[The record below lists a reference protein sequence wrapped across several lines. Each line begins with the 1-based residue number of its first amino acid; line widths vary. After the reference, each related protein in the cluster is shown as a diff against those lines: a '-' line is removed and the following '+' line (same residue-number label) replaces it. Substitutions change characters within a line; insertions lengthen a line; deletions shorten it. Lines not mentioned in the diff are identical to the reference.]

1 MYSIVIIY
9 KERKKYPQVYCLQKN
24 KCNTFV
30 LYFYLIDQEREIIG
44 LFVNLKRVHD
54 KKDDKVSLLLLISI
68 Y

>member
-44 LFVNLKRVHD
+44 PFVNLK
-54 KKDDKVSLLLLISI
+54 SA
-68 Y
+68 